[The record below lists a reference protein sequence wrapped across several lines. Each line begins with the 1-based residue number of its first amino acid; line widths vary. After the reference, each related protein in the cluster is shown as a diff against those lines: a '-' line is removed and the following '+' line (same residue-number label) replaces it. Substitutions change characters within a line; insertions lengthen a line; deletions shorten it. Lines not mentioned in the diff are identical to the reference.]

1 MVDYCDGTMAQV
13 QQVQTAHGTS
23 FECILGQRRQSVCVA
38 PLFALVELGHHIRLP
53 DSAFDDHRL
62 QSVQRLGIDI
72 TLLHNDLLSY
82 RKEEKEGVPHNVVTA
97 CRRQGMSAQAAMD
110 FVGSKVSDRIAEFEC
125 IADELERSGSE
136 WSDELMRYIQGI
148 RDVIKANLHWSFY
161 SERFLSSAEKSTLL
175 AEGTLQVS
183 SECVA
188 LQ

>member
-53 DSAFDDHRL
+53 DSAFDDHRF

-125 IADELERSGSE
+125 IADELESSGSE